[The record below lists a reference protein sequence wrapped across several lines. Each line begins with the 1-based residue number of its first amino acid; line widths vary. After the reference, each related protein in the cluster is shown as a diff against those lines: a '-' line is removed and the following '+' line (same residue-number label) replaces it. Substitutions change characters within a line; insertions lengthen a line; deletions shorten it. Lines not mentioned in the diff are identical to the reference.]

1 MEHCSICNC
10 MVWDIQAQAAIPM
23 VWDMGSDG
31 QCNWAIRNQQAETS
45 GEDITLQKDK
55 RSKGGESEMDRI
67 RCLFK
72 KWVPAEEYGRTVNPG
87 AAHHAA
93 QQFLKS
99 HD

>member
-1 MEHCSICNC
+1 
-10 MVWDIQAQAAIPM
+10 
-23 VWDMGSDG
+23 
-31 QCNWAIRNQQAETS
+31 
-45 GEDITLQKDK
+45 
-55 RSKGGESEMDRI
+55 MDRI